1 MRYEKFENAAVIAIA
16 IAFAIVQVHLVL
28 AAARGAVGAVESRGA
43 ETAVTQGVPVA
54 QLKLSSDQ
62 G

>member
-28 AAARGAVGAVESRGA
+28 AATRGAVGAVESRGA
-43 ETAVTQGVPVA
+43 ESSVTQSTPAA